1 MYFDPKFETMSRG
14 ELSQLILERLQSTL
28 NRVARN
34 VPYYK
39 TAFAER
45 DIDPDDF
52 YTLEDITRLP
62 FTTRDVLMQGYPY
75 DLFAVPLR
83 DVVRLHTPSGSSDK
97 PIVVGYTKNDL
108 AKWSSLTARILV
120 AGGVSRDDVVQIA
133 FSYGLLTG
141 GFGFHNGAEL
151 IGAAVIP
158 SSNAPSSRQIMI
170 MQDYK
175 STALICT
182 PSHALRLAEQLEN
195 ANININALPL
205 RWGLFGGEPWSI
217 AMRTEIEDRLKVT
230 ATDNYGIS
238 DVMGPGV
245 AGECQH
251 QCGMHINEDHFL
263 AEVINPTTGE
273 PVADGDVGE
282 LVLTTLTKEAFPVI
296 RYRTG
301 DLTRIIDE
309 PCACGRTF
317 RRIDKIQGRVD
328 DVFVFRGI
336 NVYPSRITR
345 ILSEFENASH
355 RFIVELEQHG
365 ARDEAALKVEMS
377 EGFFFDQMRV
387 QHEFV
392 KRIEKRL
399 HSELG
404 VSFNVKL
411 VEPKRE
417 EEDEPAYTV
426 IDKRHIRH

>member
-1 MYFDPKFETMSRG
+1 MYFDPKFETMNRE
-14 ELSQLILERLQSTL
+14 ELSQLVLERLQSTL
-28 NRVARN
+28 TRVARN
-34 VPYYK
+34 VPYFK
-39 TAFAER
+39 NAFAER
-45 DIDPDDF
+45 NIDPDDF
-52 YTLEDITRLP
+52 YSLNDITQLP
-62 FTTRDVLMQGYPY
+62 FTDRNVLMQAYPY

-83 DVVRLHTPSGSSDK
+83 DVVRLHTPSGSSGK

-108 AKWSSLTARILV
+108 AKWSSLTARVLV
-120 AGGVSRDDVVQIA
+120 AGGVGRDDVVQIA

-151 IGAAVIP
+151 VGAAVIP
-158 SSNAPSSRQIMI
+158 SSSAPSSRQIMI

-182 PSHALRLAEQLEN
+182 PSHALRLAEQLEK
-195 ANININALPL
+195 ANVNVNALPL
-205 RWGLFGGEPWSI
+205 RWGLFGGEPWDA
-217 AMRTEIEDRLKVT
+217 AMRTEIEDRLKIT

-263 AEVINPTTGE
+263 AEIIDPVTKE
-273 PVADGDVGE
+273 PVSPGDVGE
-282 LVLTTLTKEAFPVI
+282 LVLTTLTKEAYPVI

-301 DLTRIIDE
+301 DLTHIIDE

-317 RRIDKIQGRVD
+317 RRIGKIQGRVD

-336 NVYPSRITR
+336 NVYPSRIAR

-355 RFIVELEQHG
+355 HFTVELERHG
-365 ARDEAALKVEMS
+365 GRDEAALKVETS
-377 EGFFFDQMRV
+377 DGFFFDQMRV
-387 QHEFV
+387 QQEFIR
-392 KRIEKRL
+392 RIEKQL

-404 VSFNVKL
+404 VFFKVKL
-411 VEPKRE
+411 VEPNRAQE
-417 EEDEPAYTV
+417 GTTTYHV
-426 IDKRHIRH
+426 LDKRF